1 LGAGEET
8 LGRQLGD
15 VGVIAARVDPA
26 ALGVLDDDLGRV
38 DVGDDDVHALIDE
51 TVGDLRLAHRIV
63 PVTGDD
69 DLAGDGGIHGTRT
82 EDEAVGVVE
91 DEVDGLAADEPDL
104 PRLRHG
110 AGGHAAQI
118 VWLFHVAA
126 IADRVLGITSFHK
139 APMWVNRT
147 SGYFGATFSTDGQ

>member
-1 LGAGEET
+1 GAMTKTGKLGFIGSK
-8 LGRQLGD
+8 
-15 VGVIAARVDPA
+15 
-26 ALGVLDDDLGRV
+26 
-38 DVGDDDVHALIDE
+38 
-51 TVGDLRLAHRIV
+51 
-63 PVTGDD
+63 PVYFIFTGDD

-118 VWLFHVAA
+118 VWFFHVAA
-126 IADRVLGITSFHK
+126 IADRVLRITVL
-139 APMWVNRT
+139 PQ
-147 SGYFGATFSTDGQ
+147 GADVGEQDVRI